1 MSEQVDLSL
10 CQPGDVCHL
19 RSRGTTPFD
28 GPNRESSDVRR
39 KEFPFA
45 AGGVGFR
52 RDGRFM
58 RDRESAYDIV
68 RVTRDGQTITPVP
81 VAGEQAAKAFD
92 YQSMDAQVWAA
103 EFCRIFPGHDEG
115 TMLAWFANAI
125 MAGFDEATRRA
136 AQPAAPIEP
145 ADDPDLLTFLEQA
158 GAGCISGRV
167 ADWPQL
173 KPACKWAAEEIKR
186 LREAVQPAATGEGE
200 IGETDTVA
208 EQLQMKIGRL
218 EGELETYRRA
228 STYWWMH
235 YCKASGREPHT
246 TVAADAEY
254 IREFDAIRDALWV
267 CMKHNELHH
276 GENHNT
282 VIQAA
287 SALNGWQPS
296 APPSPPA
303 EEQCCLCGSP
313 MNAGSCTG
321 DPDGCVMVVTD
332 KPAEVPQA
340 VITGP
345 GKYVNKWG
353 DVATIIGPAGDLWV
367 GYFEDSHGHKTA
379 YLFESDGKK
388 HTTYVAFAGS
398 LTGPYAPPRY
408 FIRINDRP
416 EDYRYWSCNTKHGAG
431 WMDRQSEETAFTFDE
446 LLTQIRVMADCSG
459 CPPFYVAQVAAGKE
473 VG

>member
-1 MSEQVDLSL
+1 MQLESVFTRLGELHVRRHEYDFGDHSGILKMYRLFQVDDRFPLFVEGNASETIRDLRAANSELYVQLRQWKERHKRLSEA
-10 CQPGDVCHL
+10 C
-19 RSRGTTPFD
+19 
-28 GPNRESSDVRR
+28 
-39 KEFPFA
+39 
-45 AGGVGFR
+45 
-52 RDGRFM
+52 
-58 RDRESAYDIV
+58 DIF
-68 RVTRDGQTITPVP
+68 
-81 VAGEQAAKAFD
+81 EKN
-92 YQSMDAQVWAA
+92 S
-103 EFCRIFPGHDEG
+103 
-115 TMLAWFANAI
+115 ANAVVMWEALRAI
-125 MAGFDEATRRA
+125 QSQCAGHSDEFSQNVWQLATKA
-136 AQPAAPIEP
+136 LTTADKPAAPIEP

-186 LREAVQPAATGEGE
+186 LREAVRPAATGEGE

-345 GKYVNKWG
+345 GKYVNDGNRFELVLSGVVGKRLTYRRLCAIG
-353 DVATIIGPAGDLWV
+353 DAGFM
-367 GYFEDSHGHKTA
+367 GIE
-379 YLFESDGKK
+379 
-388 HTTYVAFAGS
+388 
-398 LTGPYAPPRY
+398 
-408 FIRINDRP
+408 
-416 EDYRYWSCNTKHGAG
+416 
-431 WMDRQSEETAFTFDE
+431 
-446 LLTQIRVMADCSG
+446 
-459 CPPFYVAQVAAGKE
+459 
-473 VG
+473 